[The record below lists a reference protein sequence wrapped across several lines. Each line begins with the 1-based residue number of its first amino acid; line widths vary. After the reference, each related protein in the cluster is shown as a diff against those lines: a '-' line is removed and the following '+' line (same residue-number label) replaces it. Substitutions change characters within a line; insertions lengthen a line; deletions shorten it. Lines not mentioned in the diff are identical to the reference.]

1 MKLNNFAL
9 ACLICGGLI
18 LAWHIL
24 PIPTP
29 QIIPIDQ
36 QPSAPIDVPADAPAV
51 PADAPAVPPAVD
63 TCE

>member
-1 MKLNNFAL
+1 MKLNNFTL

-36 QPSAPIDVPADAPAV
+36 QIDV

>member
-1 MKLNNFAL
+1 MKKLNNFAL
-9 ACLICGGLI
+9 ATLICIGMI

-29 QIIPIDQ
+29 QIIPLDQ
-36 QPSAPIDVPADAPAV
+36 QPSAPIDAPLEPADE
-51 PADAPAVPPAVD
+51 PAVPPAVD

>member
-1 MKLNNFAL
+1 MKLNNFEL
-9 ACLICGGLI
+9 ACMICGGLI

-51 PADAPAVPPAVD
+51 PPAVA

>member
-1 MKLNNFAL
+1 MKKLNNFAL
-9 ACLICGGLI
+9 ATLICIGMI

-29 QIIPIDQ
+29 QIIPLDQ
-36 QPSAPIDVPADAPAV
+36 QPSAPFE

>member
-36 QPSAPIDVPADAPAV
+36 QPSAPIDVP
-51 PADAPAVPPAVD
+51 PAVD

>member
-1 MKLNNFAL
+1 MKKLNNFAL
-9 ACLICGGLI
+9 ATLICIGMI

-29 QIIPIDQ
+29 QIIPLDR
-36 QPSAPIDVPADAPAV
+36 QPSAPIDAPLE

>member
-1 MKLNNFAL
+1 MKKLNNFAL
-9 ACLICGGLI
+9 ATLICIGMI

-29 QIIPIDQ
+29 QIIPLDQ
-36 QPSAPIDVPADAPAV
+36 QPSAPIDAPADAPA
-51 PADAPAVPPAVD
+51 DAPDVPPAVD

>member
-29 QIIPIDQ
+29 QIIPLDQ
-36 QPSAPIDVPADAPAV
+36 QPSAPIDAPVEPADAPA
-51 PADAPAVPPAVD
+51 APPAVD

>member
-1 MKLNNFAL
+1 MKKLNNFAL
-9 ACLICGGLI
+9 ATLICIGMI

-29 QIIPIDQ
+29 KIIPLDQ
-36 QPSAPIDVPADAPAV
+36 QPSAPIDAPLE